1 MYYFFI
7 KKFLKEDQNA
17 LSFLFSLGIN
27 SGYAFYFYIFSGIIL
42 KAFQIVIIDEENE
55 DKNKRGIIY
64 EDDLPFIITLY
75 KYPFTCFVIDL
86 ILYLG
91 HFFNIFSE
99 TIILKYNLP
108 KCYEI
113 ILLIIFQ
120 SILFPLHMI
129 YLFYYSIGIIIVI
142 ILFSIIEILYGILIY
157 LKYEKNAN
165 EISINSEI
173 QLKDNNQ
180 NNQIIQNNE
189 NNNNSENNE
198 NNENNNNNN
207 ENNNN
212 NNNNIIVTS

>member
-1 MYYFFI
+1 
-7 KKFLKEDQNA
+7 
-17 LSFLFSLGIN
+17 
-27 SGYAFYFYIFSGIIL
+27 
-42 KAFQIVIIDEENE
+42 
-55 DKNKRGIIY
+55 
-64 EDDLPFIITLY
+64 
-75 KYPFTCFVIDL
+75 
-86 ILYLG
+86 
-91 HFFNIFSE
+91 
-99 TIILKYNLP
+99 
-108 KCYEI
+108 
-113 ILLIIFQ
+113 
-120 SILFPLHMI
+120 MI

-207 ENNNN
+207 
-212 NNNNIIVTS
+212 IIVTS